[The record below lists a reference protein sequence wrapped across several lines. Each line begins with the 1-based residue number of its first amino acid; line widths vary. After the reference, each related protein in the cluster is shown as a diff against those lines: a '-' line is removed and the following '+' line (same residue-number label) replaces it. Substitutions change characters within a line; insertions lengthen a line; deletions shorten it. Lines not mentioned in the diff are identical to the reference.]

1 MPGMSGSKMIKFIND
16 KTRKEVVKEYP
27 DHVKIVKVTGGYA
40 VFETWDDYETW
51 KNQK

>member
-1 MPGMSGSKMIKFIND
+1 MIKFIQQD

-40 VFETWDDYETW
+40 VFETWTDYETW
-51 KNQK
+51 KKQK

>member
-1 MPGMSGSKMIKFIND
+1 MIKFIND

-40 VFETWDDYETW
+40 VFETWTDYENW